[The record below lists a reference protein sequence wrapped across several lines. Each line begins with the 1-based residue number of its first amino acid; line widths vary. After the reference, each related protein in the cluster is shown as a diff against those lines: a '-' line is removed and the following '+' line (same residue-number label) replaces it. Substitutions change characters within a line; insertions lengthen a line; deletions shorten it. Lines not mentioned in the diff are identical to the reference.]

1 MLQITYQRGDD
12 KYSNRAA
19 SMISCLHIIKAE
31 TVWTMDTRISQR
43 TPSIKHAIR
52 FQCLSF
58 EQFKFLIQITTY
70 TRTHIHNSQPEKWE
84 VRTLSQNL
92 RQFEREIWVFGM
104 AMFCFNGVL
113 GIDIFC
119 WKKLRGQGS
128 WTLPSTWW
136 SYSYPRKQPQY

>member
-19 SMISCLHIIKAE
+19 SMTSCLHIIKAE

-70 TRTHIHNSQPEKWE
+70 TRTHIHNSQPENKWE
-84 VRTLSQNL
+84 PSHKIWDSL
-92 RQFEREIWVFGM
+92 RERFEILGWL
-104 AMFCFNGVL
+104 CFASMGCL
-113 GIDIFC
+113 E
-119 WKKLRGQGS
+119 
-128 WTLPSTWW
+128 
-136 SYSYPRKQPQY
+136 